1 MFYNITTFI
10 LPLAGNDLWYLIGF
24 MTHGEHLCQIFVLLK
39 RIHKYSDLWQ
49 RSNMTSAFKKS
60 RNIHHLASSWAAPTS
75 TTIYL
80 PHPYQSIPS
89 ISGWD
94 RPDHVQPMFHTVV
107 TEGPMAKS
115 STLHCLLPLG
125 GRKGGRQIP
134 KALELYAFIDSR
146 FET

>member
-1 MFYNITTFI
+1 MTCTVLKLQGCMVGHWFFNDRSMLPLLYLWINTSKQWFQRINSYYHIIYYNIKKNLEISII
-10 LPLAGNDLWYLIGF
+10 L
-24 MTHGEHLCQIFVLLK
+24 
-39 RIHKYSDLWQ
+39 
-49 RSNMTSAFKKS
+49 
-60 RNIHHLASSWAAPTS
+60 HHLELLQHLQLYYS
-75 TTIYL
+75 

-115 STLHCLLPLG
+115 STLHCLLQLG

-134 KALELYAFIDSR
+134 KALELSAFIDSR